1 MQIYFLTVLEAGS
14 LRWRCQQHWF
24 LARLLFLAW
33 MSFHHAFTPAFL
45 WAHMGKPGVGGVSG
59 VSSSEDTNP
68 VGLGPYP
75 YDLL

>member
-1 MQIYFLTVLEAGS
+1 MYFLFTLEARIS
-14 LRWRCQQHWF
+14 AFKFCQHWF

-75 YDLL
+75 YDPL